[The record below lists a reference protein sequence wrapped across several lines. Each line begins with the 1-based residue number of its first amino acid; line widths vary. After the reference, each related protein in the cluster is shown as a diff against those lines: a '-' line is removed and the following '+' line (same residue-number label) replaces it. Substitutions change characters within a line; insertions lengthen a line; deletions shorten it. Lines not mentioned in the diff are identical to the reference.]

1 MLDKKKAK
9 QDIQLLLDKY
19 KRITESG
26 EIKNYNEE
34 NTKKDFILPLF
45 EILGWDTSNKMA
57 NEVIAE
63 ERVSNKRVDYAFKIN
78 EIPQFYLEAKSL
90 SEYIDD
96 RRWFDQAVTYAYNK
110 SVTWV
115 ILSNFKK
122 TKIINAEKKATVPA
136 DIQYFEIEWKDYVK
150 DERLFWLS
158 KESFLNNVLD
168 EKAEFEEQKIP
179 KRPVSER
186 LFTDLTS
193 FREILSKNISKN
205 NREKQLTAENIEE
218 SVQKILSR
226 LIFIRMLEDRQYD
239 EIKLKPISIDKKL
252 DVNSELKKIFSGYYQ
267 EYKSGLF
274 EPHLCDELKI
284 APYPLRTVI
293 ERLYESED
301 QMQGYDF
308 GIMDAD
314 ILGGIY
320 EQYLSYIVKTS
331 KKGIKLNGV
340 DYKKKREGIF
350 YTPRFVVE
358 FMMKQIF
365 NELVSKN
372 IDFRKLK
379 FLDASC
385 GSGSFVIKIF
395 DYISKGILEQQSHGV
410 ASEELQNLSYEEKV
424 KIIEDNI
431 YGVDKDPKA
440 VEIAKLNLFLKIAEK
455 KRALP
460 TLRHK
465 IKCGDSIIEDRDV
478 DYKKAFKWR
487 DEFPEVVTDGMFDV
501 IIGNPP
507 YVRQEELS
515 SIKPYLESNYDAYD
529 GKADLYVYF
538 FEKSLK
544 LLRNE
549 GIFCFIVSNK
559 WLKTGY
565 GTNLRKILSEYW
577 IESFIDFGD
586 IQIFEGA
593 LTYPC
598 IIFIKKIKQKN
609 PKIKACVIKTE
620 KFHPFEYYVNKNQ
633 FFYDQNNL
641 DPKGWNIVP
650 PSENK
655 LLEKIK
661 KNSVSLN
668 EYVQGKIYR
677 GITTGLSKAFVIDEK
692 TKEDII
698 RQDAKSAE
706 IIRPFL
712 MGKEVRRYGIDSKNK
727 YLIFIPWH
735 FPLHDNE
742 SIEGASKEAE
752 ATFKKEYPVLY
763 DHLYNYR
770 KDLEKRNKAETGI
783 RYEWYALQRY
793 AASYYK
799 EFDKPKIIYGALTL
813 NPRFSFDTNGY
824 LANNANF
831 FIPIEDKHLLG
842 ILNSKVGWYLISN
855 TCTQIKGGYQLI
867 EEYFGNVLIT
877 KNKSAELV
885 TLVDRMLSLNKQFLE
900 MKDKLTAERKKLED
914 EIKKIDLKIDKIVY
928 NLYEL
933 TEEEVQIIEKS

>member
-1 MLDKKKAK
+1 VLDKKKAK

-122 TKIINAEKKATVPA
+122 TKIINAEKKATIPA

-158 KESFLNNVLD
+158 KESFVNNVLD

-193 FREILSKNISKN
+193 FREILSENISN
-205 NREKQLTAENIEE
+205 NNQEKQLTAENIEE

-239 EIKLKPISIDKKL
+239 EIKLKPISIDKKR
-252 DVNSELKKIFSGYYQ
+252 DVHSELKKIFSVYYQ

-274 EPHLCDELKI
+274 EPHLCDDLKI
-284 APYPLRTVI
+284 DPYPLNTVI
-293 ERLYESED
+293 ARLYESED

-331 KKGIKLNGV
+331 KKGIKLKDV

-365 NELVSKN
+365 NEFISSN
-372 IDFRKLK
+372 TDFRKLK
-379 FLDASC
+379 FLDAAC
-385 GSGSFVIKIF
+385 GSGSFLIKIF
-395 DYISKGILEQQSHGV
+395 DYISNAILKQQSNGV
-410 ASEELQNLSYEEKV
+410 TSEELPNLFYEEKV
-424 KIIEDNI
+424 KIIEENI
-431 YGVDKDPKA
+431 FGVDQDPKA

-460 TLRHK
+460 TLRDK
-465 IKCGDSIIEDRDV
+465 IKCGNSIIEDRDV
-478 DYKKAFKWR
+478 DYKKAFGWR
-487 DEFPEVVTDGMFDV
+487 KEFPEVVTDGLFDV
-501 IIGNPP
+501 IVGNPP
-507 YVRQEELS
+507 YIRHEELS
-515 SIKPYLESNYDAYD
+515 SIKPYLESNYSVYAST
-529 GKADLYVYF
+529 ADLYVYF
-538 FEKSLK
+538 LEKALT
-544 LLRNE
+544 LLRND
-549 GIFCFIVSNK
+549 GILCFIISNK
-559 WLKTGY
+559 WLKASY
-565 GTNLRKILSEYW
+565 GSNVRKFLSEYW
-577 IESFIDFGD
+577 IESLIDFGD
-586 IQIFEGA
+586 IQIFDGA
-593 LTYPC
+593 TTYPC
-598 IIFIKKIKQKN
+598 IIFIKKLKQEN
-609 PKIKACVIKTE
+609 PKIKCCLIKTE
-620 KFHPFEYYVNKNQ
+620 KFQPFELFVKENQ
-633 FFYDQNNL
+633 FFYDQNKL
-641 DPKGWNIVP
+641 DPKGWNLVP
-650 PSENK
+650 SNENK

-661 KNSVSLN
+661 KNSISLD
-668 EYVQGKIYR
+668 EYINGKVYR
-677 GITTGLSKAFVIDEK
+677 GVLTGFNKAFVIDEK
-692 TKEDII
+692 TKNELISEDENNKDLI
-698 RQDAKSAE
+698 K
-706 IIRPFL
+706 PFL
-712 MGKEVRRYGIDSKNK
+712 IGKDVQRYVINYQQQYIIFTRRGIDIEKYPTIKRYLEEFKPQLTPKKSKTQK
-727 YLIFIPWH
+727 I
-735 FPLHDNE
+735 
-742 SIEGASKEAE
+742 G
-752 ATFKKEYPVLY
+752 
-763 DHLYNYR
+763 R
-770 KDLEKRNKAETGI
+770 KPGDYKW
-783 RYEWYALQRY
+783 YEIQDVTA
-793 AASYYK
+793 YYK
-799 EFDKPKIIYGALTL
+799 EFEKPKIVYGDIIVG
-813 NPRFSFDTNGY
+813 PRFTLDDSGSLTNQR
-824 LANNANF
+824 AF
-831 FIPIEDKHLLG
+831 FIPIADKKLLG
-842 ILNSKVGWYLISN
+842 ILNSKLGWFFIKNL
-855 TCTQIKGGYQLI
+855 CTHLRGGYYLAWDYLKKASIVQKKSPEI
-867 EEYFGNVLIT
+867 E
-877 KNKSAELV
+877 K
-885 TLVDRMLSLNKQFLE
+885 LVDEMILLNKQLGNFKEKITEETKRIEEQIRRVDKEIDEAVYSLYGITLE
-900 MKDKLTAERKKLED
+900 ERK
-914 EIKKIDLKIDKIVY
+914 
-928 NLYEL
+928 
-933 TEEEVQIIEKS
+933 IIEG